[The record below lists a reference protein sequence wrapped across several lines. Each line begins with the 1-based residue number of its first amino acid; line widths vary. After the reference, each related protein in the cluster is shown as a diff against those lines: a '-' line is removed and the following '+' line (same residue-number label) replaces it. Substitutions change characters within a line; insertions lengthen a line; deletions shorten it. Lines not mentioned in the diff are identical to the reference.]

1 MHWYKLRPV
10 GPSHTYRTLHAV
22 CDNGSIQSSY
32 YCVEYTVQFNFITLP
47 CSILIFNYVFAH
59 WIFLVMRNRR
69 NWIFKSHS
77 ESPWVNKFC
86 FDSAAFGQQRILL
99 LICKERFF
107 NSNNKITNVYF
118 KLFYLCWR
126 SKIKSV
132 QYKINITRDD
142 IQRDKNKEK

>member
-10 GPSHTYRTLHAV
+10 GPTHTYRTLHAA
-22 CDNGSIQSSY
+22 CDNGTIQSSY

-47 CSILIFNYVFAH
+47 CSILISNYVFAH
-59 WIFLVMRNRR
+59 WIFLVMRNLRHRR

-86 FDSAAFGQQRILL
+86 FDSAAFGQQIILL

-107 NSNNKITNVYF
+107 NSNNKITNVYLSCF
-118 KLFYLCWR
+118 IYAGDQKLNLYNT
-126 SKIKSV
+126 K
-132 QYKINITRDD
+132 
-142 IQRDKNKEK
+142 